1 MTNDYQEEMNLVHYR
16 FADDFCTH
24 LSYSVKTI
32 AIREHIQ
39 NVLNES
45 IQLNAIDLLNDAL
58 KATWMQ
64 MTQKEKAEFCKRYLK
79 TMKTVVEAD
88 GTIRLKIDANS

>member
-1 MTNDYQEEMNLVHYR
+1 MNLVHYR
-16 FADDFCTH
+16 FADDFCTY

-39 NVLNES
+39 NVLDDS
-45 IQLNAIDLLNDAL
+45 IHLNAVDLLNDAL
-58 KATWMQ
+58 RATWMQ

-88 GTIRLKIDANS
+88 ETMRLKIDSNA

>member
-1 MTNDYQEEMNLVHYR
+1 MNLVHYR

-39 NVLNES
+39 NVLDES

-64 MTQKEKAEFCKRYLK
+64 MTQKEKAEYPSFLSIMQLSRNSKKNACYLQ
-79 TMKTVVEAD
+79 
-88 GTIRLKIDANS
+88 

>member
-1 MTNDYQEEMNLVHYR
+1 MNLVHYR

-24 LSYSVKTI
+24 ASYSVKTI

-39 NVLNES
+39 NVLNDS
-45 IQLNAIDLLNDAL
+45 IQFNEVDLLNDAL

-88 GTIRLKIDANS
+88 GTMRLKIDSNA